1 MSAANGH
8 TSEST
13 RPRASL
19 YDRMLPASAA
29 GMIGA
34 AGATA
39 ASLPLRSPDDLFA
52 NAASVAVV
60 SVIGATVLG
69 CVWVYMDRF
78 APRQQLTVWVAFCAS
93 AFVTTVIAAAVAE
106 RVGELSNVASFTAPL
121 AGIMLGIS
129 AVAAPI
135 VQRYIAA
142 RWLRAVVPLLGIAL
156 VIVGVLLTVNEV
168 GFNEPPSLSLPPPP

>member
-1 MSAANGH
+1 MSAANGQS
-8 TSEST
+8 SEST

-19 YDRMLPASAA
+19 YDRMLPATAA

-52 NAASVAVV
+52 NAASVAAV

-69 CVWVYMDRF
+69 CVWVFIGSF
-78 APRQQLTVWVAFCAS
+78 APARQLTVWFAFCAA
-93 AFVTTVIAAAVAE
+93 AFVATVIAAAVAE
-106 RVGELSNVASFTAPL
+106 RVGELSNVTSFTAPL
-121 AGIMLGIS
+121 AGIMLGTS

-142 RWLRAVVPLLGIAL
+142 RWLRVIVPLLGIAL

>member
-13 RPRASL
+13 RPPASL

-60 SVIGATVLG
+60 SVIGASVLG
-69 CVWVYMDRF
+69 CVWVYIGSF
-78 APRQQLTVWVAFCAS
+78 APARQLTVWFAFCAA
-93 AFVTTVIAAAVAE
+93 AFVATVIAAAVAE
-106 RVGELSNVASFTAPL
+106 RVGELSNVTNFTAPL
-121 AGIMLGIS
+121 AGVMLGTS
-129 AVAAPI
+129 AVATPI
-135 VQRYIAA
+135 LHRFVSAQ
-142 RWLRAVVPLLGIAL
+142 WLRFAVPLLA
-156 VIVGVLLTVNEV
+156 VAIVAIGVMLTVNEV